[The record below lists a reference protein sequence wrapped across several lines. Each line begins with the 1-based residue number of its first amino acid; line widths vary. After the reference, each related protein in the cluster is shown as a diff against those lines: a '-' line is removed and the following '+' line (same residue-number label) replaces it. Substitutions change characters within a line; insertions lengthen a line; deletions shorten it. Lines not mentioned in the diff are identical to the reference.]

1 MTTYTIAIG
10 ADMLLA
16 TVPDGEDIHAA
27 VERFAEE
34 TGYTMTTPF
43 DVIRHCTLTDERL
56 DEEFYDIA
64 WKSGNSGWLID
75 ETGST
80 WLYAMTVA

>member
-16 TVPDGEDIHAA
+16 TVPEGADIHAA
-27 VERFAEE
+27 VLAASEHDGFKVPEN
-34 TGYTMTTPF
+34 Y
-43 DVIRHCTLTDERL
+43 DVIRHCTLTDEPL
-56 DEEFYDIA
+56 DEEFYDVA

-75 ETGST
+75 ETGAD
-80 WLYAMTVA
+80 WRFAVTVA